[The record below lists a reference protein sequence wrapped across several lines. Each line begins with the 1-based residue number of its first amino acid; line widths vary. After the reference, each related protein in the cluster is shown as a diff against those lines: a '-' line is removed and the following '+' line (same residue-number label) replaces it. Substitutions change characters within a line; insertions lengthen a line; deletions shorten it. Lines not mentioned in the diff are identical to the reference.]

1 MVNLLSKTGSGL
13 LFKSVQLCELVAVG
27 GIGKKERRKERRRKK
42 VVYNCVVGRNSG
54 KCWWKWKS

>member
-27 GIGKKERRKERRRKK
+27 GIGKKERRRKK
-42 VVYNCVVGRNSG
+42 VVDDCVVGRNSG